1 MQKLEQKENELT
13 IKLSV
18 EELSPT
24 QIRLIKSMTS
34 LMVHALSAEDESE
47 YFETSSQLLK
57 KAAELIKHANF
68 AENHKAMAYGEQAV
82 EYSIDFLNESLS
94 DNKLG
99 NIDN

>member
-1 MQKLEQKENELT
+1 MHKLEHKEKELH

-18 EELSPT
+18 EDLTPT
-24 QIRLIKSMTS
+24 QIRLIKSMTA
-34 LMVHALSAEDESE
+34 LMAHALTAEDESE

-68 AENHKAMAYGEQAV
+68 AEHNKKICYGEQAV
-82 EYSIDFLNESLS
+82 EFAVDFLNESLIE
-94 DNKLG
+94 NKLH